1 MAIKTLPSRA
11 LLHQLLRYDA
21 ETGDL
26 IWLPRSPDLI
36 IDNNKRAVWN
46 SRYAGLVAGYVR
58 PTMKGLAYLH
68 IGIQGA
74 IFKAHRLVWVYVR
87 GEPVPDIIDHID
99 HDPLNNRIEN
109 LRAATM
115 SENRANSFGRKNNIS
130 GVKGIQINR
139 QGTFMVFVGPGGKG
153 SSNYIGTFD
162 TIDEAKTAY
171 EAAAT
176 RLFGEFARVHHR

>member
-26 IWLPRSPDLI
+26 IWLPRAPELI

-46 SRYAGLVAGYVR
+46 SRYAGKVAGYVR
-58 PTMKGLAYLH
+58 PSPKGPGYLH
-68 IGIQGA
+68 VGIHGG

-99 HDPLNNRIEN
+99 HDQLNNRIEN

-115 SENRANSFGRKNNIS
+115 SQNRANSFTRRESRTGI
-130 GVKGIQINR
+130 KGISVTRQNR
-139 QGTFMVFVGPGGKG
+139 FMARTKQGSVGTF
-153 SSNYIGTFD
+153 T
-162 TIDEAKTAY
+162 TLDEAKAAY
-171 EAAAT
+171 EDAT
-176 RLFGEFARVHHR
+176 IRLFGEFARVHHD

>member
-1 MAIKTLPSRA
+1 MAIRTLPSRA
-11 LLHQLLRYDA
+11 LIHQLLRYNP

-26 IWLPRSPDLI
+26 VWLPRTPDLI
-36 IDNNKRAVWN
+36 FDNNKRAIWN
-46 SRYAGLVAGYVR
+46 SRFAGSVAGYVR

-68 IGIQGA
+68 IGIQGT

-115 SENRANSFGRKNNIS
+115 SQNRANSFTRRESVS
-130 GVKGIQINR
+130 GIKGIRITR
-139 QGTFMVFVGPGGKG
+139 QNKFMVRIKQTSFGTFA
-153 SSNYIGTFD
+153 TLE
-162 TIDEAKTAY
+162 EAKAAY
-171 EAAAT
+171 KEATT
-176 RLFGEFARVHHR
+176 RLFGDFARVHHR